1 MKTSD
6 LTRHAVRVRTVQSTA
21 RGKKTSHAAA
31 KLASY
36 FRNKPPL
43 GYIHNEYSRLI
54 SRWKTATGP

>member
-43 GYIHNEYSRLI
+43 GYIHKKANY
-54 SRWKTATGP
+54 PH